1 MNLTQLSNTIVDSN
15 NKLIDLETIYGINT
29 PFIFDNLL
37 LLIILQNLIEEGEW
51 YGKTLSDISYMY
63 ILVNNIIRDNNF
75 IFKISLLDNYYNVNT
90 PQTSYT
96 FDKI

>member
-15 NKLIDLETIYGINT
+15 NKLINLETIYGINN

-75 IFKISLLDNYYNVNT
+75 IFKISLLDNYYNINT